1 MRAEAQ
7 SRWKDGRGCRNPGLT
22 PHPLSS
28 HLRARPLLPIHPQ
41 TQPSVLGP
49 FLPCGLCPG
58 HRALSCL
65 TFPRGSPSSPAL
77 LGGVCLPGV
86 RLLDFSPWGLG
97 P

>member
-65 TFPRGSPSSPAL
+65 GEPPSPVGPLPALPSS
-77 LGGVCLPGV
+77 GVSACLACV
-86 RLLDFSPWGLG
+86 C
-97 P
+97 